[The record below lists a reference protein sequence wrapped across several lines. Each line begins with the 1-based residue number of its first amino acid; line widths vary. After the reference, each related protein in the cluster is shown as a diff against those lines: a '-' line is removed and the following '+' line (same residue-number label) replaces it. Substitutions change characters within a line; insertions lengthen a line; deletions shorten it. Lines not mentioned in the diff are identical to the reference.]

1 MGFTE
6 DDRRLLDGP
15 AVAVLTTLFASGEP
29 HSTVMWFRFADDVVR
44 MIAPASALK
53 ARHIANDPRVS
64 VVVTDPENPYAY
76 VTVRGQASLVRDDAA
91 ARAELRRIAARY
103 IGERADGYV
112 DSLSAEPRVLIE
124 IHATRVS
131 GRHRHPPA

>member
-1 MGFTE
+1 MSYTE
-6 DDRRLLDGP
+6 ADRGLLDGP

-44 MIAPASALK
+44 MTAPASALK

-103 IGERADGYV
+103 IGERADSYV
-112 DSLSAEPRVLIE
+112 DSLSAEPRILIE

-131 GRHRHPPA
+131 GRHRQPPA

>member
-1 MGFTE
+1 MSYTE
-6 DDRRLLDGP
+6 ADRGLLDGP

-91 ARAELRRIAARY
+91 ARAELRRVAAHY
-103 IGERADGYV
+103 IGERADSYV

-131 GRHRHPPA
+131 GRHRQPPA